1 MSNEIYEVRQPEF
14 INRAISVQA
23 VVPGSKSITNRA
35 LLLAATADG
44 TSTLKGCLASDD
56 AVHFLECLKAL
67 GFPVNIASDKELGID
82 IRITG
87 FGGSIPNKKAE
98 IYVGSAGT
106 AARFLTAMLAFS
118 DGEYTVNSSE
128 QMKKRPMQPLIN
140 VLRSTGAVIDC
151 PENEGHFPLHIVGVK
166 DKAAIPDSLTVN
178 IDESSQFLSALLIA
192 AGTLG
197 KRAEIRVTGNHGLSY
212 ADMTVKM
219 MKSFGV
225 SAEKRIENGQVRYL
239 FSGEG
244 SYKAIEYRVEPDM
257 SAAAYFYALAA
268 VLGARVAVK
277 GISDNMLQGDAQ
289 FLKVLQKMGC
299 TVIRYS
305 GVSDN
310 REETGGG
317 ILVTGAQNG
326 RLKGGFTTDMS
337 SFSDQALTLAAIAPF
352 ADAPITITGIG
363 HIRVQECDRIKAI
376 VDDLT
381 ALGII
386 VNVNRDEVTIYPG
399 TPKGCVIETYGDHR
413 VAMSFALTGLRTKG
427 LRIADPY
434 CCKKTFAQYF
444 DVLERVISELEKK

>member
-1 MSNEIYEVRQPEF
+1 MSNEIYEVRQPSF
-14 INRAISVQA
+14 INREISVQA

-35 LLLAATADG
+35 LLLAAMAEG

-56 AVHFLECLKAL
+56 AVHFLECLKTL

-82 IRITG
+82 ISITG
-87 FGGSIPNKKAE
+87 FGGSVPNKKAE

-151 PENEGHFPLHIVGVK
+151 PESEGHFPLHIVGVK

-277 GISDNMLQGDAQ
+277 GISDNMLQGDAE

-299 TVIRYS
+299 TVIGYS
-305 GVSDN
+305 GSSDN
-310 REETGGG
+310 HEETSGG

-326 RLKGGFTTDMS
+326 KLKGGFTTDMS
-337 SFSDQALTLAAIAPF
+337 AFSDQALTLAAIAPF

-376 VDDLT
+376 ADDLT

-444 DVLERVISELEKK
+444 DILERVVSELEKK